1 MDVARREVR
10 RDKDWGKFSSDRKKI
25 KGRKMMKNNT
35 CLWGI
40 FALTMVFSANSTA
53 SGQQNHDMPE
63 REEINKTFQ
72 LSKKARVG
80 VSGIA
85 GPVEIETAESG
96 SAEVHI
102 VRSAE
107 TRAELDCYQTVV
119 EQNADSLTI
128 RHEQYTS
135 RPKCKNIRSRQRIKL
150 LLPRSTEISLDT
162 IAGDVTIGAVD
173 NVIRLNDIA
182 GRVRIAQAQAAEI
195 NNLAQG
201 LSMSLTRLEER
212 GMRINNV
219 TGSIELSVSSSLN
232 AEVKIDNFIG
242 ELFTS
247 VPNAKTIH
255 EGNEYRVLI
264 GSNKG
269 KIALSNITGNVTI
282 RSI

>member
-1 MDVARREVR
+1 MIFR
-10 RDKDWGKFSSDRKKI
+10 SD
-25 KGRKMMKNNT
+25 
-35 CLWGI
+35 
-40 FALTMVFSANSTA
+40 
-53 SGQQNHDMPE
+53 
-63 REEINKTFQ
+63 KTFQ
-72 LSKKARVG
+72 LSKNAGVR

-85 GPVEIETAESG
+85 GPVEIETAETD

-128 RHEQYTS
+128 RHEQYS
-135 RPKCKNIRSRQRIKL
+135 NRNKCKSIRSRQRVKL
-150 LLPRSTEISLDT
+150 LLPRSAEISLDT
-162 IAGDVTIGAVD
+162 IAEDVTIGPVD
-173 NVIRLNDIA
+173 NVIRLNNIA
-182 GRVRIAQAQAAEI
+182 GRVRIAQAEAAEI

-219 TGSIELSVSSSLN
+219 TGPIELSVSSSLN

-242 ELFTS
+242 KLFTS
-247 VPNAKTIH
+247 ASNAKTI
-255 EGNEYRVLI
+255 EDRNGYRVLI

-282 RSI
+282 RGI

>member
-1 MDVARREVR
+1 
-10 RDKDWGKFSSDRKKI
+10 
-25 KGRKMMKNNT
+25 MKNNT
-35 CLWGI
+35 CLSGI
-40 FALTMVFSANSTA
+40 FALTMLFSANSIA
-53 SGQQNHDMPE
+53 SGQQNHDLPE

-72 LSKKARVG
+72 LSKNARVY

-96 SAEVHI
+96 SAEVYI

-135 RPKCKNIRSRQRIKL
+135 RPRCKSIRSRQRVKL
-150 LLPRSTEISLDT
+150 LLPRSNEISLEM
-162 IAGDVTIGAVD
+162 IAGDVTIGPVD
-173 NVIRLNDIA
+173 NVIRLNNIA
-182 GRVRIAQAQAAEI
+182 GRVRIAQAQAAEM

-219 TGSIELSVSSSLN
+219 TGAIELSVSSSLN
-232 AEVKIDNFIG
+232 AQIEIDNFIG
-242 ELFTS
+242 KLSTS
-247 VPNAKTIH
+247 VPNAKTIDRN
-255 EGNEYRVLI
+255 GYRVLI